1 MIAFGGNALLRAG
14 EKGTF
19 EEQLRNVENTCAQLC
34 HLIARGYDIVIAH
47 GNSPERIYIRKAA
60 LNGTPLHT
68 LQIDH
73 GDLVAGGRLELW
85 MDSQPHDT
93 LD

>member
-1 MIAFGGNALLRAG
+1 MSAWYILAAAGLHPSCPGNTVYQVTSPVFNRIRFRLPGGDF
-14 EKGTF
+14 T
-19 EEQLRNVENTCAQLC
+19 
-34 HLIARGYDIVIAH
+34 IIAH
-47 GNSPERIYIRKAA
+47 GNGPGQVYIRKAT

-73 GDLVAGGRLELW
+73 SDLVAGGRLELW
-85 MDSQPHDT
+85 MDSEPHDS